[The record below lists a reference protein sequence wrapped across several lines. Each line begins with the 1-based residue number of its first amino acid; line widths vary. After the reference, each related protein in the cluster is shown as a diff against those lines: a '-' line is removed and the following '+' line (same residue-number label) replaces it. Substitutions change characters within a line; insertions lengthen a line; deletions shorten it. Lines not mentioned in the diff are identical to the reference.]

1 MSDEKPKQNLA
12 QKIVNFP
19 SRNMENAPSA
29 SGQLV
34 AVWREALKDVND
46 KLHQVFFGGGTGQ
59 GEPGTPL
66 VPTQMMVNQD
76 LGAVKNPQM
85 EDYAPKGISPKQ
97 KEKDLER

>member
-1 MSDEKPKQNLA
+1 MSDERPKQNLL
-12 QKIVNFP
+12 QKVVNFP
-19 SRNMENAPSA
+19 SRNLENAPSA
-29 SGQLV
+29 GGQIDAL
-34 AVWREALKDVND
+34 AREALKDVND
-46 KLHQVFFGGGTGQ
+46 KLHEVFFGGGTGQ

-76 LGAVKNPQM
+76 LGAVNYLQM

>member
-1 MSDEKPKQNLA
+1 MSEEKPKQNLI

-19 SRNMENAPSA
+19 SRNLENVPSA
-29 SGQLV
+29 GGQIDALI
-34 AVWREALKDVND
+34 REAAKDINE
-46 KLHQVFFGGGTGQ
+46 KMHQVFFGGGTGQ

-76 LGAVKNPQM
+76 LAVKYPQM